1 VRKFCVPIR
10 PDYHRRLF
18 PEIAFGAELPL
29 FPATT
34 FAPML
39 AHGSVSTPGN
49 TIRKVYLCRAKITR
63 MRPGDMLLFYM
74 SKDESYAASQSIT
87 TVGIVEQVANVTAAE
102 ELIKQTAKRSVF
114 SAEDL
119 IGMQPSALSPVK
131 MVDFL
136 LVGHSQPSVPLDR
149 LTSAGILTNRP
160 PQSIAELCEERYAA
174 LKPLLHLGFDKKA
187 EVASGRD
194 TTTEDLMRTVEG
206 LKIDE
211 RRRWIAIA
219 PISELFA
226 RRRMCHH
233 RIDATPGQRWQP

>member
-1 VRKFCVPIR
+1 
-10 PDYHRRLF
+10 
-18 PEIAFGAELPL
+18 
-29 FPATT
+29 
-34 FAPML
+34 
-39 AHGSVSTPGN
+39 
-49 TIRKVYLCRAKITR
+49 
-63 MRPGDMLLFYM
+63 MLLFYM

-149 LTSAGILTNRP
+149 LTSGGTNRP

-174 LKPLLHLGFDKKA
+174 LKPLLHLGFD
-187 EVASGRD
+187 
-194 TTTEDLMRTVEG
+194 
-206 LKIDE
+206 I
-211 RRRWIAIA
+211 
-219 PISELFA
+219 
-226 RRRMCHH
+226 
-233 RIDATPGQRWQP
+233 